1 MVLQVFGNHLEFQK
15 SMKAAFQK
23 FMNKKAKEVP
33 NVELLVAYCDGVL
46 KGHEGSDKLDDNA
59 MEERL
64 ENAMKLFVFLA
75 DVFAE
80 LYREKLAKRLLNKKS
95 TSMETEKQMISKM
108 KQLQGPPFTTKVRG
122 FSPATISRLCAAC
135 SGLACSGLT
144 FADACWRPR

>member
-122 FSPATISRLCAAC
+122 FSPATISCLCAAC
-135 SGLACSGLT
+135 SGHALRG
-144 FADACWRPR
+144 PV

>member
-108 KQLQGPPFTTKVRG
+108 KQLQGTPFTTKVRG
-122 FSPATISRLCAAC
+122 FSPATISCLCAAC
-135 SGLACSGLT
+135 SGHALRG
-144 FADACWRPR
+144 PV